1 MFRFYIAL
9 WISKIVMFIFKLKGS
24 ERNDWPG
31 LLAYKL
37 CPQFLKYIN
46 KPPLVIAITGTNGKT
61 TTSALIN
68 NKLVA
73 DGYRVS
79 FNDWGANL
87 QAGFG
92 LNLMR
97 CVNFL
102 NKPTKMDVA
111 VLEADEKTLD
121 DTMTL
126 IEPDYILVTNICK
139 DSLRRNGH
147 PEFIFDHVERTFN
160 VLGNKTVAI
169 LNANDPISSQL
180 AADSGARRVFY
191 GMADIGADPFENT
204 VKDISVCPV
213 CGDDIQ
219 YNYRLYRHIGDFYCN
234 SCDFAAPHAKY
245 FAEAIDHERKE
256 LIVKEDGERSAYS
269 LISDTVFNA
278 FNVLSYIALMRE
290 LGTDKQELA
299 DFLRT
304 QRVTKIRETSVEFN
318 GIEYLTYA
326 AKSQNVSAASTV
338 FEYMAKEP
346 SVKELVLLLDEM
358 QDRNHPSE
366 TITWLYETD
375 YEFLNSPNIKKIIV
389 GGHMYLNHRLRLLLA
404 GIDESKIVCVEDES
418 EIVDHV
424 DRSGIEKVYVL
435 FEIDYVTK
443 ARKMR
448 DMIVERAKEE
458 AAK

>member
-1 MFRFYIAL
+1 MLRFFITL

-31 LLAYKL
+31 LLAHKL
-37 CPQFLKYIN
+37 CPDFLKYIKN
-46 KPPLVIAITGTNGKT
+46 PPLVIAITGTNGKT

-68 NKLVA
+68 NHLVA

-79 FNDWGANL
+79 YNDWNANL
-87 QAGFG
+87 YAGFC

-97 CVNFL
+97 CVTFL
-102 NKPTKMDVA
+102 NRTRMDVS

-121 DTMTL
+121 ETMTL
-126 IEPDYILVTNICK
+126 IKPDYILVTNICK

-147 PEFIFDHVERTFN
+147 PEYIFDHVEKTFN
-160 VLGNKTVAI
+160 VLGDRTVAI

-180 AADSGARRVFY
+180 AKDSGARRVFY
-191 GMADIGADPFENT
+191 GIGDIGAKPFENAA
-204 VKDISVCPV
+204 KDIAVCPY
-213 CGDDIQ
+213 CGDDIK
-219 YNYRLYRHIGDFYCN
+219 YNYRLYRHIGDFYCA
-234 SCDFAAPHAKY
+234 SCGFAAPEAKY
-245 FAEAIDHERKE
+245 YVESVDYDRKE
-256 LIVKEDGERSAYS
+256 MTVSEDGEKTAYPI
-269 LISDTVFNA
+269 ISDTVFNV

-290 LGTDKQELA
+290 MGTEKPGLVE
-299 DFLRT
+299 FLKT
-304 QRVTKIRETSVEFN
+304 QRVPEIRETRVEFN

-358 QDRNHPSE
+358 KDRHHPSE
-366 TITWLYETD
+366 TLTWLYETD
-375 YEFLNSPNIKKIIV
+375 YEFLNHPKIKKIIV
-389 GGHMYLNHRLRLLLA
+389 GGHMYLNHKLRLLLA

-418 EIVDHV
+418 DVIEHV
-424 DRSGIEKVYVL
+424 DREGIEKVYVL
-435 FEIDYVTK
+435 FEIDYVRK
-443 ARKMR
+443 ARNMR
-448 DMIVERAKEE
+448 DRIVERAKEE

>member
-9 WISKIVMFIFKLKGS
+9 WISKIVAFIFKKRGN
-24 ERNDWPG
+24 ERDDWPG
-31 LLAYKL
+31 LLAYKI

-46 KPPLVIAITGTNGKT
+46 KPKLVIAITGTNGKT

-87 QAGFG
+87 QAGYG

-97 CVNFL
+97 CVDFL
-102 NKPTKMDVA
+102 NRPVKMDAA

-126 IEPDYILVTNICK
+126 IEPHYILVTNICK

-160 VLGNKTVAI
+160 VLGDKTVAI

-180 AADSGARRVFY
+180 AAHSGARRVFY
-191 GMADIGADPFENT
+191 GMADIGANPFENT
-204 VKDISVCPV
+204 VKDISVCPE
-213 CGDDIQ
+213 CGHDIH
-219 YNYRLYRHIGDFYCN
+219 YHYRLYRHIGDFYCD
-234 SCDFAAPHAKY
+234 SCDFRTPDAKY
-245 FAEAIDHERKE
+245 FAEAVDYDTKE
-256 LIVKEDGERSAYS
+256 MTVREDGETTAYP

-290 LGTDKQELA
+290 LGFAKQELV
-299 DFLRT
+299 DFLKT
-304 QRVTKIRETSVEFN
+304 QRVTKIRETSVKFN

-346 SVKELVLLLDEM
+346 SIKEVVLLLDEV

-366 TITWLYETD
+366 TVTWLYETD

-389 GGHMYLNHRLRLLLA
+389 GGHMYLNHKLRLLLA
-404 GIDESKIVCVEDES
+404 GIDESRIVCVEDEAD
-418 EIVDHV
+418 IVDHV

-443 ARKMR
+443 ARNMR
-448 DMIVERAKEE
+448 DRIVERAKEE

>member
-9 WISKIVMFIFKLKGS
+9 WISKIVMFIFKLRGE

-37 CPQFLKYIN
+37 CPDFLKHIK

-73 DGYRVS
+73 DGYKVS

-87 QAGFG
+87 YAGFA

-97 CVNFL
+97 CVTFFNR
-102 NKPTKMDVA
+102 PKMDA
-111 VLEADEKTLD
+111 SVLEADEKTLD

-126 IEPDYILVTNICK
+126 IEPHYILVTNICK

-147 PEFIFDHVERTFN
+147 PEYIFDHVDNTFN
-160 VLGNKTVAI
+160 VLGDKTVAI

-180 AADSGARRVFY
+180 AKNSGARRVFY

-204 VKDISVCPV
+204 VKDISVCPY
-213 CGDDIQ
+213 CGSDIN
-219 YNYRLYRHIGDFYCN
+219 YNYRLYRHIGDFYCEN
-234 SCDFAAPHAKY
+234 CDFATPEAKY
-245 FAEAIDHERKE
+245 FAESIDYDSKE
-256 LIVKEDGERSAYS
+256 ITICEDGEKTAYPI
-269 LISDTVFNA
+269 ISDAVFNA

-290 LGTDKQELA
+290 MGHDKHELA
-299 DFLRT
+299 EFLKT
-304 QRVTKIRETSVEFN
+304 QRITKIRETSIEFN

-346 SVKELVLLLDEM
+346 SIKELVLLLDEV
-358 QDRNHPSE
+358 QDENHPSE
-366 TITWLYETD
+366 TVTWLYETD

-389 GGHMYLNHRLRLLLA
+389 GGHMYLNHKLRLLLA
-404 GIDESKIVCVEDES
+404 GIDESKIVCIENES

-424 DRSGIEKVYVL
+424 DREGIEKVYVL

-443 ARKMR
+443 ARNMR
-448 DMIVERAKEE
+448 DKIVERAKEE